1 MTKRYYFCIRYTPV
15 QADYE
20 LLAGRCI
27 SQMHLFM
34 VNNRQ
39 AMNKI
44 GVSFPDWS
52 DVTVGQTIAFVAD
65 DKEMMIGLSF
75 QPYYSLMVNGTSQ
88 FNDNINLTSG
98 KTISIGGVPLATST
112 TTTNLQSTKQ
122 DLITIKNPTGSVPLM
137 VGTNLYVLKANSPLP
152 IASDSTN
159 GVYTLS
165 ADITNPS
172 SLTVSGYSTFNNNGQ
187 FEQSIVGGAFVDDS
201 ITVLL
206 TSLSSSV
213 FFDFFFFFLIG
224 SVTTSESMW
233 HK

>member
-44 GVSFPDWS
+44 GVSFSDWS

-75 QPYYSLMVNGTSQ
+75 QPYYSLMVNEGLFEVSSVCEVPDNALEVRFTRNQTIGKSFLGSKKRRIKRSMARAELLDAGTSLPVTNEERVVDSFHRIPISSGSSGEDYILFVQ
-88 FNDNINLTSG
+88 KEFVCERGAANFNSYG
-98 KTISIGGVPLATST
+98 LATNQERKGT
-112 TTTNLQSTKQ
+112 
-122 DLITIKNPTGSVPLM
+122 VPELH
-137 VGTNLYVLKANSPLP
+137 
-152 IASDSTN
+152 
-159 GVYTLS
+159 
-165 ADITNPS
+165 
-172 SLTVSGYSTFNNNGQ
+172 F
-187 FEQSIVGGAFVDDS
+187 
-201 ITVLL
+201 
-206 TSLSSSV
+206 
-213 FFDFFFFFLIG
+213 
-224 SVTTSESMW
+224 
-233 HK
+233 

>member
-65 DKEMMIGLSF
+65 DKEMMVGLSF
-75 QPYYSLMVNGTSQ
+75 QPYFSLMVNEGLFEISSVCEVLDTAIEVRFVRNQTIGKSFLGSKKRRIKRSMARAFEPSLPVTNEERVIDSFHRIPISSGSSGEDYILFVQ
-88 FNDNINLTSG
+88 KELVSERGVGSFNSYG
-98 KTISIGGVPLATST
+98 LAT
-112 TTTNLQSTKQ
+112 NQERK
-122 DLITIKNPTGSVPLM
+122 GSVPELR
-137 VGTNLYVLKANSPLP
+137 V
-152 IASDSTN
+152 
-159 GVYTLS
+159 
-165 ADITNPS
+165 
-172 SLTVSGYSTFNNNGQ
+172 
-187 FEQSIVGGAFVDDS
+187 
-201 ITVLL
+201 
-206 TSLSSSV
+206 
-213 FFDFFFFFLIG
+213 
-224 SVTTSESMW
+224 
-233 HK
+233 